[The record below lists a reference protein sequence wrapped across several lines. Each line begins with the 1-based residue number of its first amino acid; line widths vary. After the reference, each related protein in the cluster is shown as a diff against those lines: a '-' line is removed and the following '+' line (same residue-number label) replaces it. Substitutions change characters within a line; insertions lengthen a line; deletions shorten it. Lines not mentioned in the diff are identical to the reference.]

1 MKQFL
6 FSVLVSNFIAGAA
19 FAAEIHTPRP
29 VDPMISVQDE
39 KAIKNLLISYVEEIE
54 ERKDIEYYLDDMKEV
69 CKDVTFRKMTCEFS
83 YLQDRWNGQ
92 VKLEFN
98 VWRGRIVELS
108 KIEVTGNF

>member
-1 MKQFL
+1 MKQIL
-6 FSVLVSNFIAGAA
+6 FSILVSNFISASVL
-19 FAAEIHTPRP
+19 AAEIHTPRV
-29 VDPMISVQDE
+29 VDPMISINDE
-39 KAIKNLLISYVEEIE
+39 KAVKNLLISYVEEIE

-92 VKLEFN
+92 VKVEFN
-98 VWRGRIVELS
+98 VWRGRIMELS